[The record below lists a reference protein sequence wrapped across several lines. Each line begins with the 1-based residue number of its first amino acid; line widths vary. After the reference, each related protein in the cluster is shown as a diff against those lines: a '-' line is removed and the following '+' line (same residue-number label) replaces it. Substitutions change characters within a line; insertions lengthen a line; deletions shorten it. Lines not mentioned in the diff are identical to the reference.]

1 MGQRETGSVTN
12 PEEDRTDGLLDW
24 VERTMDA
31 GERERMLA
39 LPDHDPSTPEEVER
53 QQAVGRLLASLPPM
67 TAPEGLWANVRDRI
81 EALPTHR
88 PRLRRR
94 LRSGA
99 IAGLAAAVL
108 VVVSWL
114 VLSRHSGVPGG
125 RIQWVVVD
133 DPFSE
138 AVAGT
143 AEEQASR
150 ALVGESWMVDPV
162 DLYSRLDAR
171 GDR

>member
-1 MGQRETGSVTN
+1 M
-12 PEEDRTDGLLDW
+12 DGLLDW
-24 VERTMDA
+24 VERSMDE
-31 GERERMLA
+31 GERARMLA

-53 QQAVGRLLASLPPM
+53 HQALGRLLASIPPA
-67 TAPEGLWANVRDRI
+67 TAPEGLWTDVRARI
-81 EALPTHR
+81 EALPSRR
-88 PRLRRR
+88 PRFSHR

-114 VLSRHSGVPGG
+114 VLTRPSGVPGG
-125 RIQWVVVD
+125 RIQWIVVD
-133 DPFSE
+133 DHFSE

-150 ALVGESWMVDPV
+150 ALMGESWIGDPV